1 MAIVAD
7 AFANL
12 LEYLEREEAVLKT
25 LGASDL
31 RACLRTGT
39 GAHGHTADAERL
51 KHYRILNRIEKN
63 FTPEQRQQIQEWEA
77 KLCVNQSVDPE
88 FSRLL
93 EILANR
99 KTDLQELGKASLEE
113 CFLTN
118 KSNKD
123 KDLKFGQNFFK
134 RKAACL
140 TQAQKEE
147 LARWEAGIC
156 GDSVAL
162 RPAVDKEYS
171 RLLEILEKRKTELR
185 ELGKASLEECFF
197 TNKSNQDKDLQ
208 LGRNFFRRKA
218 ASLSEAQKEE
228 LARWEAKICG
238 DSVALRPAVDKEY
251 SRLLEI
257 LEKRK
262 TDLRELGKAS
272 LEECFLTNKSNKDK
286 DLKFG
291 QNFFKGKAAC
301 LTQAQKEELARWE
314 AEICGDSVALRPAV
328 DKEYSRLLE
337 ILENRKTDLQ
347 ELGKASLE
355 ECFFTN
361 QSNQDKD
368 LQFGRNFFRRKAASL
383 SETQKE
389 ELAEYEVG
397 ICKTVN
403 FDDFKRFVSVLRDRA
418 HDLALL
424 RYTDFTQL
432 LSCRKLTDQE
442 FKFCRTFWH
451 RNASRLNAAQK
462 QQVEE
467 LQAAILRSTT
477 DLDRVALRPA
487 VSRALSKFHSI
498 LERRQTEFKASGAS
512 SVTGLFGRHMKKQD
526 SEVRACYWF
535 VSRIFPRLNEDEQQQ
550 VRVKLNDLLSTG
562 NSVPRK
568 QPHEAKL
575 HAEETILGDVLPRS
589 RLPKSLRQ
597 FYGNSMDAESRV
609 MTFFNRVNEVDR
621 YMMSL
626 EFQHCDYCHEGW
638 FGTRVKRQ
646 GLPGGKESEAYKK
659 TNFLQAPETQW
670 LDPERPIC
678 ENCLLEAKRR
688 AAEGMPKEPLRFTSA
703 NYADPGETL
712 PETDALTFFEE
723 EILSP
728 IQHIVRIFTLHATGQ
743 CELRGHVG
751 NLFQNGPQYVR
762 NIPAAIGDMKMLLIR
777 RCPKDPN
784 RKQRI
789 PFLVSRRRLERALDR
804 VCRPL
809 SQGGSLALQ
818 AGALTPGGYV
828 DFVKYDNLAQF
839 SDTEVG
845 EEPEGLEVQVVEQ
858 TPWER
863 VERKLFAMWMS
874 CNLELQMAAE
884 VRLLHEPQEDAPR
897 ASDTV
902 GMSSANNPGA
912 GLSLRT
918 AEPTPNNNPA
928 VGMSLRTAEPTANN
942 PCLQEVER
950 VEGLWN
956 NLRAAMEDKFP
967 GDVGGKDDLVFSSL
981 ASYLSLQLKNKT
993 VEEVEN
999 ILHDEFTAVQELAS
1013 WEEPLVSEGLWS
1025 PEDLGGQQTEQELKE
1040 DLWDAVCKAN
1050 ESASSKSSIRRF
1062 GAARVK
1068 GVPILDPPTVSS
1080 RNVLI
1085 REDQPY
1091 YIVAGFVKLFPLGCG
1106 DYWAHLQQRQTE
1118 TREPLSFWEWIKHLL
1133 LRCDGRFQSHPRFYF
1148 FALNTALRNKALRAR
1163 GYFLKRQ
1170 QTVSTNNVAYTTE
1183 ELFKMGKA
1191 QFTKIVSAFEHS
1203 MAGSAQEKLR
1213 QRSDLE
1219 ARRDCF
1225 GYLFCFCFPSCRV
1238 RVVRF

>member
-1 MAIVAD
+1 
-7 AFANL
+7 
-12 LEYLEREEAVLKT
+12 
-25 LGASDL
+25 
-31 RACLRTGT
+31 
-39 GAHGHTADAERL
+39 
-51 KHYRILNRIEKN
+51 
-63 FTPEQRQQIQEWEA
+63 
-77 KLCVNQSVDPE
+77 
-88 FSRLL
+88 
-93 EILANR
+93 
-99 KTDLQELGKASLEE
+99 
-113 CFLTN
+113 
-118 KSNKD
+118 
-123 KDLKFGQNFFK
+123 
-134 RKAACL
+134 
-140 TQAQKEE
+140 
-147 LARWEAGIC
+147 
-156 GDSVAL
+156 
-162 RPAVDKEYS
+162 
-171 RLLEILEKRKTELR
+171 
-185 ELGKASLEECFF
+185 
-197 TNKSNQDKDLQ
+197 
-208 LGRNFFRRKA
+208 
-218 ASLSEAQKEE
+218 
-228 LARWEAKICG
+228 
-238 DSVALRPAVDKEY
+238 
-251 SRLLEI
+251 
-257 LEKRK
+257 
-262 TDLRELGKAS
+262 
-272 LEECFLTNKSNKDK
+272 
-286 DLKFG
+286 
-291 QNFFKGKAAC
+291 
-301 LTQAQKEELARWE
+301 
-314 AEICGDSVALRPAV
+314 
-328 DKEYSRLLE
+328 
-337 ILENRKTDLQ
+337 
-347 ELGKASLE
+347 
-355 ECFFTN
+355 
-361 QSNQDKD
+361 
-368 LQFGRNFFRRKAASL
+368 
-383 SETQKE
+383 
-389 ELAEYEVG
+389 
-397 ICKTVN
+397 
-403 FDDFKRFVSVLRDRA
+403 
-418 HDLALL
+418 
-424 RYTDFTQL
+424 
-432 LSCRKLTDQE
+432 
-442 FKFCRTFWH
+442 
-451 RNASRLNAAQK
+451 
-462 QQVEE
+462 
-467 LQAAILRSTT
+467 
-477 DLDRVALRPA
+477 
-487 VSRALSKFHSI
+487 
-498 LERRQTEFKASGAS
+498 
-512 SVTGLFGRHMKKQD
+512 
-526 SEVRACYWF
+526 
-535 VSRIFPRLNEDEQQQ
+535 
-550 VRVKLNDLLSTG
+550 
-562 NSVPRK
+562 
-568 QPHEAKL
+568 
-575 HAEETILGDVLPRS
+575 
-589 RLPKSLRQ
+589 
-597 FYGNSMDAESRV
+597 
-609 MTFFNRVNEVDR
+609 
-621 YMMSL
+621 
-626 EFQHCDYCHEGW
+626 
-638 FGTRVKRQ
+638 
-646 GLPGGKESEAYKK
+646 
-659 TNFLQAPETQW
+659 
-670 LDPERPIC
+670 
-678 ENCLLEAKRR
+678 
-688 AAEGMPKEPLRFTSA
+688 
-703 NYADPGETL
+703 
-712 PETDALTFFEE
+712 
-723 EILSP
+723 
-728 IQHIVRIFTLHATGQ
+728 
-743 CELRGHVG
+743 
-751 NLFQNGPQYVR
+751 
-762 NIPAAIGDMKMLLIR
+762 MLLIR

-828 DFVKYDNLAQF
+828 DLVKYDNLAQF

-1203 MAGSAQEKLR
+1203 MAGSAQAKLR

-1238 RVVRF
+1238 RVARF

>member
-12 LEYLEREEAVLKT
+12 IEYLKREEAVLKT
-25 LGASDL
+25 LGATDL
-31 RACLRTGT
+31 RACLRTGNKEET
-39 GAHGHTADAERL
+39 EDTERYKYYKVL
-51 KHYRILNRIEKN
+51 IRIERN

-77 KLCVNQSVDPE
+77 KLCVNQTVDTD
-88 FSRLL
+88 FTRLI
-93 EILANR
+93 EILEKR
-99 KTDLQELGKASLEE
+99 TTELQELGKKSLKD
-113 CFLTN
+113 CFSTH
-118 KSNKD
+118 KSKQD
-123 KDLKFGQNFFK
+123 TDFKFCQ
-134 RKAACL
+134 
-140 TQAQKEE
+140 
-147 LARWEAGIC
+147 
-156 GDSVAL
+156 
-162 RPAVDKEYS
+162 
-171 RLLEILEKRKTELR
+171 
-185 ELGKASLEECFF
+185 
-197 TNKSNQDKDLQ
+197 
-208 LGRNFFRRKA
+208 NFFRRKA
-218 ASLSEAQKEE
+218 ASLTEAQKEE
-228 LARWEAKICG
+228 LAKWKAEICG
-238 DSVALRPAVDKEY
+238 DGEALRPAVDTDF

-262 TDLRELGKAS
+262 TDLQALGKAS
-272 LEECFLTNKSNKDK
+272 LRDCFSTHQSKQDT
-286 DLKFG
+286 DFKFG
-291 QNFFKGKAAC
+291 Q
-301 LTQAQKEELARWE
+301 
-314 AEICGDSVALRPAV
+314 
-328 DKEYSRLLE
+328 
-337 ILENRKTDLQ
+337 
-347 ELGKASLE
+347 
-355 ECFFTN
+355 
-361 QSNQDKD
+361 
-368 LQFGRNFFRRKAASL
+368 NFFRRKAASL
-383 SETQKE
+383 TVSQKQELSE
-389 ELAEYEVG
+389 LEVE

-403 FDDFKRFVSVLRDRA
+403 FDDFNCFVSVLRDRA
-418 HDLALL
+418 QDLARL
-424 RYTDFTQL
+424 RQTDFNQL
-432 LSCRKLTDQE
+432 LSRRNLTDKDL
-442 FKFCRTFWH
+442 KFCRTFWH
-451 RNASRLNAAQK
+451 RNASRLNATQK

-467 LQAAILRSTT
+467 LQAAILCSTT
-477 DLDRVALRPA
+477 DIDRVALRPA
-487 VSRALSKFHSI
+487 VTRALSKFQNI
-498 LERRQTEFKASGAS
+498 LERRHAEFLALGAS
-512 SVTGLFGRHMKKQD
+512 SVTGLFGRHAKKKD
-526 SEVRACYWF
+526 SELRACYWF
-535 VSRIFPRLNEDEQQQ
+535 VSRIFPRLNEDEKKT

-575 HAEETILGDVLPRS
+575 HGEETILGDALPRS

-597 FYGNSMDAESRV
+597 FYGNSMDAECRV
-609 MTFFNRVNEVDR
+609 MTFFNRVHEVDS

-638 FGTRVKRQ
+638 FGTRMKRQ
-646 GLPGGKESEAYKK
+646 GLPGGFESEAYKK
-659 TNFLQAPETQW
+659 TNFLQASQTKW
-670 LDPERPIC
+670 LDPARPIC
-678 ENCLLEAKRR
+678 ENCLLEANRR
-688 AAEGMPKEPLRFTSA
+688 AAEGMPKEPLRFTAA

-712 PETDALTFFEE
+712 SETDALTFFEE

-762 NIPAAIGDMKMLLIR
+762 SIPAAIGDMKMLLIR

-789 PFLVSRRRLERALDR
+789 PFLVSRRRLERALHR

-809 SQGGSLALQ
+809 SEGGSLALQ

-828 DFVKYDNLAQF
+828 DLVKPENLLQF

-863 VERKLFAMWMS
+863 VERKLFVMWMS

-897 ASDTV
+897 ASD
-902 GMSSANNPGA
+902 
-912 GLSLRT
+912 
-918 AEPTPNNNPA
+918 A
-928 VGMSLRTAEPTANN
+928 VGMSLRTADTTSQSQQPGVSVGMSLRTASTGVGMLLRTTDATSENKPPGDSAGMSLRTADATSESQHPGDTAGMSLRTAKESVDMSLRTVDTPSEN
-942 PCLQEVER
+942 QQPGDSAGMSLRTASPREQGACLQEVER
-950 VEGLWN
+950 VEALWT
-956 NLRAAMEDKFP
+956 NLRAAMEAKFP

-981 ASYLSLQLKNKT
+981 ASYLSLHLKNKT
-993 VEEVEN
+993 IEEVEN

-1050 ESASSKSSIRRF
+1050 ESTSSKSSIRRF

-1106 DYWAHLQQRQTE
+1106 DYWAHLQQRQNE

-1133 LRCDGRFQSHPRFYF
+1133 LRRDGRFQCHPRFYF

-1219 ARRDCF
+1219 AMVEQIEQETLEEQGHALLHSWQTAAGVAESFQEKGFVKSARQIRRVCDAAKQTIDKV
-1225 GYLFCFCFPSCRV
+1225 LSPETIRAAPKPTIA
-1238 RVVRF
+1238 RVVAGHAMGDRLEVACVVADHATEPRPSTRGCACRCGPRN